1 MKCPNCG
8 KRIADDKLFCEFCG
22 EEINIVPDYDPKSD
36 LSINLDGVFDKTKE
50 LNVNE
55 VKQKKKI
62 QSSSTA
68 RKVKKAEYFD
78 DDDYDNDESFGLSDI
93 KDIFMYIIDFWQKG
107 IVPKIMVIFAFV
119 IIIFAVFGVIN
130 VVSKVVGKHSFEYY
144 VEQGD
149 EYVNKGDFEAAI
161 ECYEDAL
168 KKDASSVSVKYKISD
183 AYKADNQINN
193 AVFILKEIADENPSI
208 EEEAYDKIFDIL
220 YEAED
225 WAGINTIL
233 DSCENPKIVEK
244 FKQYLCRKPAFSYE
258 SGTYEDVIY
267 LELSASSNGF
277 IYYTFDGSDPTE
289 TSNLYSEPI
298 MLDLGEYDIKAVFI
312 SEFGVIS
319 EINEANYVIDKNAPL
334 APMVSIEGGSYN
346 VPILISVVSDVDCT
360 TYYNIKRPTDKD
372 ELSDPDMDSIEYN
385 GPIPMPLGASEL
397 RFISYNSEGVASSVI
412 TRKYNVTIDESVVSR
427 AQAANKATE
436 FRFSQGGLLDTEGH
450 SATGSGRFL
459 YIIEDAIN
467 MKGTVYYV
475 INEYYEDN
483 NVNKTSFTGK
493 RIAVNSQN
501 IDDFG
506 WLELNATGDYYI
518 SRPY

>member
-1 MKCPNCG
+1 M
-8 KRIADDKLFCEFCG
+8 
-22 EEINIVPDYDPKSD
+22 
-36 LSINLDGVFDKTKE
+36 
-50 LNVNE
+50 
-55 VKQKKKI
+55 
-62 QSSSTA
+62 
-68 RKVKKAEYFD
+68 
-78 DDDYDNDESFGLSDI
+78 
-93 KDIFMYIIDFWQKG
+93 
-107 IVPKIMVIFAFV
+107 
-119 IIIFAVFGVIN
+119 
-130 VVSKVVGKHSFEYY
+130 
-144 VEQGD
+144 
-149 EYVNKGDFEAAI
+149 
-161 ECYEDAL
+161 
-168 KKDASSVSVKYKISD
+168 
-183 AYKADNQINN
+183 
-193 AVFILKEIADENPSI
+193 
-208 EEEAYDKIFDIL
+208 
-220 YEAED
+220 
-225 WAGINTIL
+225 L
-233 DSCENPKIVEK
+233 DS
-244 FKQYLCRKPAFSYE
+244 
-258 SGTYEDVIY
+258 
-267 LELSASSNGF
+267 
-277 IYYTFDGSDPTE
+277 
-289 TSNLYSEPI
+289 
-298 MLDLGEYDIKAVFI
+298 GEYDIKAVFI